1 MDVYSGYNQIRMHPG
16 DKEHTSFITNR
27 GLYRY
32 LVMRF
37 DLKNTWATYHRL
49 VNKMFAKQIGKTIE
63 FYVYDMLV
71 NNVKAKQQV
80 TDLGEMFDILR
91 EYQIKLNPLKCK
103 FRVSS

>member
-1 MDVYSGYNQIRMHPG
+1 
-16 DKEHTSFITNR
+16 
-27 GLYRY
+27 
-32 LVMRF
+32 
-37 DLKNTWATYHRL
+37 
-49 VNKMFAKQIGKTIE
+49 MFAKQIGKTIE